1 MDSACCG
8 TVPTINFW
16 MVVVKRMA
24 LEEREDQKQEV
35 TKCLPFASQM
45 AGAEPKL
52 QGLLL
57 I

>member
-35 TKCLPFASQM
+35 TKCQLFASQM